1 LIRSLHAYSWS
12 IYLRNNKACD
22 MKLKFK
28 HQAYQANAVD
38 AVADCFAGQSLTG
51 GIQYRVDPGR
61 VNKGGQ
67 QSLLD
72 ESGFRNGEISKS
84 INLLENIHAV
94 QRRQNLP

>member
-1 LIRSLHAYSWS
+1 
-12 IYLRNNKACD
+12 

-61 VNKGGQ
+61 ANKGGQ